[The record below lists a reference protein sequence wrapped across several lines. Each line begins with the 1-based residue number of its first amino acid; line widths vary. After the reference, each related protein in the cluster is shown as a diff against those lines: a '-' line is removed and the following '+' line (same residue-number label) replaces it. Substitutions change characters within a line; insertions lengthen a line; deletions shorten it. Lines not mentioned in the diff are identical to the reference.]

1 MLELAKEALDEV
13 ALAIDVGIDD
23 TPDADVGLAWDVGFC
38 PVGFDPLNDCPGKEA
53 AIGDD
58 IAGHRSA
65 PEKVGLIGGLAGR
78 QDEADRKPNRI
89 HHRVDLGAQSF
100 TRTTDGVIRAL
111 FLPPAA
117 CW

>member
-65 PEKVGLIGGLAGR
+65 PERWVLSEAWPGVRTKRIGSPTA
-78 QDEADRKPNRI
+78 
-89 HHRVDLGAQSF
+89 S
-100 TRTTDGVIRAL
+100 TTAWILVLSPSRERPMA
-111 FLPPAA
+111 
-117 CW
+117 